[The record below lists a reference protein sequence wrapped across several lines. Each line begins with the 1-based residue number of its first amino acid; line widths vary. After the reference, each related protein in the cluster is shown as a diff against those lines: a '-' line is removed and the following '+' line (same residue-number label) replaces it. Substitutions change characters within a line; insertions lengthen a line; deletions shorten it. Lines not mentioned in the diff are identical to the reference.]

1 MAQTVI
7 AIICD
12 CDGTLCPDT
21 SDAIVRNLGLDSSQF
36 WRQAERL
43 VTAGWDPPLA
53 YLTQL
58 LSEASRTGRPLT
70 KRMLE
75 DVGRQVVFYPGATDF
90 VQRLASKLQE
100 TDDYR
105 RAEVTL
111 EWYIVSSGIEE
122 LLRATPAMASAK
134 DIFGCS
140 LEYDARGTATG
151 VKRVVTFTEKTK
163 FVFAI
168 NKGVPGEELRQKPYR
183 VNDAMAPEDRRVPF
197 EHMVY
202 LGDGP
207 SDIPCFSMIKA
218 LKGHAIGV
226 TAPEDKEFRKPY
238 ELAQGARL
246 TEGPYT
252 ADYRDGTDLMKMLS
266 SIVHGIAISIVDKR
280 AQKMRAAPTH

>member
-140 LEYDARGTATG
+140 LEYDAGGTATG

>member
-21 SDAIVRNLGLDSSQF
+21 SDAIVRKIGLDSSQF
-36 WRQAERL
+36 WKQAASL

-58 LSEASRTGRPLT
+58 LSEANRTGRPIT
-70 KRMLE
+70 KKVLE

-105 RAEVTL
+105 QAEVTL

-122 LLRATPAMASAK
+122 LLRATPALATAK

-140 LEYDARGTATG
+140 FEYDAQGTATG

-168 NKGVPGEELRQKPYR
+168 NKGVSGGELRQKPYR
-183 VNDAMAPEDRRVPF
+183 VNDANGTGRPQSPIRAHGVP
-197 EHMVY
+197 
-202 LGDGP
+202 GRW
-207 SDIPCFSMIKA
+207 S
-218 LKGHAIGV
+218 
-226 TAPEDKEFRKPY
+226 
-238 ELAQGARL
+238 
-246 TEGPYT
+246 
-252 ADYRDGTDLMKMLS
+252 
-266 SIVHGIAISIVDKR
+266 
-280 AQKMRAAPTH
+280 